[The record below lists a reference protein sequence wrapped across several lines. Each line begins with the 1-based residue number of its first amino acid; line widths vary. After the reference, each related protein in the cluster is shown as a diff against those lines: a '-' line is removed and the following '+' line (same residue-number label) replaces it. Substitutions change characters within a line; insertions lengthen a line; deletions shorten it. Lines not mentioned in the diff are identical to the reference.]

1 MQNHKVQQ
9 TSQSKE
15 SFGAL
20 LDEVL
25 GAEGKI
31 EGSVLRG
38 HVMDLFGGF
47 ALIEVGLKSEG
58 MVPLQEFEQAD
69 GKTPAVGD
77 EVDVYVD
84 RYEDRDGAIVLSR
97 EKARREEAWIEL
109 EKAYAKDEPTTGK
122 IFSRVK
128 GGLMVDLQGAVAF
141 LPNSQVDVRPI
152 RDLSPLM
159 NIEQPFQILKMDKK
173 RGNIIVS
180 RRAILEESRTEARE
194 EFLKNIIEGQV
205 VKGVVKNITRF
216 GAFVDLGG
224 VDGLL
229 HVTDI
234 SWRRVNHPSEA
245 LEIGQTI
252 EVQITKIDPET
263 KRISLGMKHLEE
275 DPWKVAVTKFPV
287 GTKLTGRI
295 SSVTDYGAF
304 VELEP
309 GIVGLVY
316 MSEISWADKNPDP
329 KKVVNIGQDVD
340 VMVLDVDTDKRRIS
354 LGMKQCQENPYKR
367 FADENPEGTPLQG
380 VVVRTYNTKLLVE
393 LDGGIRGTLNADEF
407 TPPGSGAEALKSI
420 AKGDVMA
427 VTILKVDPAEM
438 SVTLGANASAQAATQ
453 PSTSKAAEVSSSA
466 APAPAAVKLKKGDI
480 VTCTI
485 SEIKDAGI
493 HVTLANFDQPVFIK
507 RSDLSRDR
515 SEQRPDRFAK
525 GEKIDALITALNLS
539 KQEITLSIKAREIKE
554 EKQMMAEYGSAD
566 SGASL
571 GDILGPAMK
580 KSASTKT
587 SKDEASS

>member
-1 MQNHKVQQ
+1 MQHQKAQQ

-287 GTKLTGRI
+287 GTKLAGRI

-329 KKVVNIGQDVD
+329 KKVVTIGQDVD

-367 FADENPEGTPLQG
+367 FADENPEGTQLQG
-380 VVVRTYNTKLLVE
+380 VVVRTYNAKLLVE
-393 LDGGIRGTLNADEF
+393 LDGGIRGTLNADDF
-407 TPPGSGAEALKSI
+407 TPQGSGAEALKSI
-420 AKGDVMA
+420 AKGDVLA
-427 VTILKVDPAEM
+427 VTVLKVDPAEM
-438 SVTLGANASAQAATQ
+438 SVTLGANASSQAAQ
-453 PSTSKAAEVSSSA
+453 PSATKPVADASS
-466 APAPAAVKLKKGDI
+466 APAPAVKLKKGDI
-480 VTCTI
+480 VTCTV

-493 HVTLANFDQPVFIK
+493 HVTLPNVEQPLFIK

-571 GDILGPAMK
+571 GDILGPAIK
-580 KSASTKT
+580 KSASAKT
-587 SKDEASS
+587 SKDDTSSS

>member
-1 MQNHKVQQ
+1 MQNQKIQQ
-9 TSQSKE
+9 SSQSKE

-109 EKAYAKDEPTTGK
+109 EKSYAKDEPTTGK

-152 RDLSPLM
+152 RDLTPLM
-159 NIEQPFQILKMDKK
+159 NVDQPFQILKMDKK

-329 KKVVNIGQDVD
+329 KKVVTIGQDVD

-367 FADENPEGTPLQG
+367 FADEHAEGTELQG
-380 VVVRTYNTKLLVE
+380 VVVRTYNTKLLLE
-393 LDGGIRGTLNADEF
+393 LEGGIRGTLAAEDFASEA
-407 TPPGSGAEALKSI
+407 GAAEALKGI
-420 AKGDVMA
+420 AKGDVLT
-427 VTILKVDPAEM
+427 VTVLKVDPAEM
-438 SVTLGANASAQAATQ
+438 SITLAGKASGQ
-453 PSTSKAAEVSSSA
+453 PAPSSSA
-466 APAPAAVKLKKGDI
+466 AKSTEASSAPAPAVKLKKGDI
-480 VTCTI
+480 VTCTV
-485 SEIKDAGI
+485 SDIKDAGI
-493 HVTLANFDQPVFIK
+493 HVTVSGLDQPVFIK

-515 SEQRPDRFAK
+515 GEQRPDRFAK

-571 GDILGPAMK
+571 GDILGPAIK
-580 KSASTKT
+580 KSASAKS
-587 SKDEASS
+587 SKDDAASS

>member
-1 MQNHKVQQ
+1 MQVQKAQQ
-9 TSQSKE
+9 TTQSKE

-38 HVMDLFGGF
+38 HVIDLFGGF

-69 GKTPAVGD
+69 GKTPIVGD

-109 EKAYAKDEPTTGK
+109 EKAYAKDEPTSGK

-152 RDLSPLM
+152 RDLGPLM

-205 VKGVVKNITRF
+205 VKGTVKNITRF

-245 LEIGQTI
+245 LEIGQSI

-329 KKVVNIGQDVD
+329 KKVVTIGQDVD

-354 LGMKQCQENPYKR
+354 LGMKQCQENPYKL
-367 FADENPEGTPLQG
+367 FADQNSEGTEIQG
-380 VVVRTYNTKLLVE
+380 VVVRTYNTKLVVE
-393 LDGGIRGTLNADEF
+393 FDHGVRGTLAAEDF
-407 TPPGSGAEALKSI
+407 AGDAEAFKAI
-420 AKGDVMA
+420 AKGETLSVK
-427 VTILKVDPAEM
+427 VLKVDATEM
-438 SVTLGANASAQAATQ
+438 SIALAGVTVSGTRPAS
-453 PSTSKAAEVSSSA
+453 EVLVKSVDSSSSPA
-466 APAPAAVKLKKGDI
+466 TPAPLKLKKGDI
-480 VTCTI
+480 VTCTV
-485 SEIKDAGI
+485 SEIKEGGI
-493 HVTLANFDQPVFIK
+493 HVTLSGFDQAPFIK
-507 RSDLSRDR
+507 RADLSRDR

-571 GDILGPAMK
+571 GDILGPAIK
-580 KSASTKT
+580 KSAKA
-587 SKDEASS
+587 SKDETA

>member
-1 MQNHKVQQ
+1 
-9 TSQSKE
+9 
-15 SFGAL
+15 
-20 LDEVL
+20 
-25 GAEGKI
+25 
-31 EGSVLRG
+31 
-38 HVMDLFGGF
+38 
-47 ALIEVGLKSEG
+47 
-58 MVPLQEFEQAD
+58 
-69 GKTPAVGD
+69 GD

-109 EKAYAKDEPTTGK
+109 EKSYAKDEPTTGK

-152 RDLSPLM
+152 RDLTPLM
-159 NIEQPFQILKMDKK
+159 NVDQPFQILKMDKK

-309 GIVGLVY
+309 GIVGLV
-316 MSEISWADKNPDP
+316 
-329 KKVVNIGQDVD
+329 
-340 VMVLDVDTDKRRIS
+340 
-354 LGMKQCQENPYKR
+354 
-367 FADENPEGTPLQG
+367 
-380 VVVRTYNTKLLVE
+380 
-393 LDGGIRGTLNADEF
+393 
-407 TPPGSGAEALKSI
+407 
-420 AKGDVMA
+420 
-427 VTILKVDPAEM
+427 
-438 SVTLGANASAQAATQ
+438 
-453 PSTSKAAEVSSSA
+453 
-466 APAPAAVKLKKGDI
+466 
-480 VTCTI
+480 
-485 SEIKDAGI
+485 
-493 HVTLANFDQPVFIK
+493 
-507 RSDLSRDR
+507 
-515 SEQRPDRFAK
+515 
-525 GEKIDALITALNLS
+525 
-539 KQEITLSIKAREIKE
+539 
-554 EKQMMAEYGSAD
+554 
-566 SGASL
+566 
-571 GDILGPAMK
+571 
-580 KSASTKT
+580 
-587 SKDEASS
+587 

>member
-1 MQNHKVQQ
+1 
-9 TSQSKE
+9 
-15 SFGAL
+15 
-20 LDEVL
+20 
-25 GAEGKI
+25 
-31 EGSVLRG
+31 
-38 HVMDLFGGF
+38 
-47 ALIEVGLKSEG
+47 
-58 MVPLQEFEQAD
+58 
-69 GKTPAVGD
+69 
-77 EVDVYVD
+77 
-84 RYEDRDGAIVLSR
+84 
-97 EKARREEAWIEL
+97 
-109 EKAYAKDEPTTGK
+109 
-122 IFSRVK
+122 
-128 GGLMVDLQGAVAF
+128 
-141 LPNSQVDVRPI
+141 
-152 RDLSPLM
+152 M

-329 KKVVNIGQDVD
+329 KKVVTIGQDVD

-367 FADENPEGTPLQG
+367 FADQYPEGTELQG
-380 VVVRTYNTKLLVE
+380 VVVRTYNAKVLVE
-393 LDGGIRGTLNADEF
+393 LENGIRGTLAAEDF
-407 TPPGSGAEALKSI
+407 TPQGSGVEALKTI
-420 AKGDVMA
+420 AKGDVIT
-427 VTILKVDPAEM
+427 VILLKVDPAEM
-438 SVTLGANASAQAATQ
+438 SVTLGANASSQAAQ
-453 PSTSKAAEVSSSA
+453 SSA
-466 APAPAAVKLKKGDI
+466 TKPVADASSAPAPAVKLKKGDI
-480 VTCTI
+480 VTCTV
-485 SEIKDAGI
+485 SDIKDAGI
-493 HVTLANFDQPVFIK
+493 HVTLPNVEQPLFIK

-571 GDILGPAMK
+571 GDILGPAIK
-580 KSASTKT
+580 KSASAKT

>member
-1 MQNHKVQQ
+1 MQTQVTQHNF
-9 TSQSKE
+9 QSKE

-25 GAEGKI
+25 GTEGKI

-38 HVMDLFGGF
+38 HVIDLFGGF
-47 ALIEVGLKSEG
+47 ALVEVGLKSEG
-58 MVPLQEFEQAD
+58 MVPLQEFEQSD
-69 GKTPAVGD
+69 GKTPIVGD

-97 EKARREEAWIEL
+97 EKAKREEAWIEL
-109 EKAYAKDEPTTGK
+109 EKSYAKDEPTSGK

-152 RDLSPLM
+152 RDLTPLM
-159 NIEQPFQILKMDKK
+159 NIDQPFQILKMDKK

-205 VKGVVKNITRF
+205 VKGTVKNITRF

-234 SWRRVNHPSEA
+234 SWRRVNHPSEI
-245 LEIGQTI
+245 LEIGQSLD
-252 EVQITKIDPET
+252 VQITKIDPDT

-275 DPWKVAVTKFPV
+275 DPWRIAVTKFPV
-287 GTKLTGRI
+287 GTKLSGRI

-316 MSEISWADKNPDP
+316 MSELSWADKNPDP
-329 KKVVNIGQDVD
+329 KKIVTIGQDVD
-340 VMVLDVDTDKRRIS
+340 VMVLDVDIEKRRIS
-354 LGMKQCQENPYKR
+354 LGMKQCQENPYNT
-367 FADENPEGTPLQG
+367 FAEKYPEGSVVKG
-380 VVVRTYNTKLLVE
+380 VVIRTYNSKLLLE
-393 LDGGIRGTLNADEF
+393 LEHGVRATLA
-407 TPPGSGAEALKSI
+407 AEDITGDTKDSDFI
-420 AKGDVMA
+420 KNTAKGDA
-427 VTILKVDPAEM
+427 LTVTVIKVDPAEM
-438 SVTLGANASAQAATQ
+438 LISVGIKTQGASGASETDG
-453 PSTSKAAEVSSSA
+453 SD
-466 APAPAAVKLKKGDI
+466 AAVGAVATTAKIKKGEV
-480 VTCTI
+480 VTCTV
-485 SEIKDAGI
+485 SEIKDSGI
-493 HVTLANFDQPVFIK
+493 NVTLAGFDTPVFIK
-507 RSDLSRDR
+507 RGDLSRDR

-525 GEKIDALITALNLS
+525 GEKIDALVTAFNAS
-539 KQEITLSIKAREIKE
+539 KKELTLSIKAREVKE
-554 EKQMMAEYGSAD
+554 EKEMMAEYGSAD

-571 GDILGPAMK
+571 GDILGPAIK
-580 KSASTKT
+580 KSTKAA
-587 SKDEASS
+587 KEAKE

>member
-1 MQNHKVQQ
+1 
-9 TSQSKE
+9 
-15 SFGAL
+15 
-20 LDEVL
+20 
-25 GAEGKI
+25 
-31 EGSVLRG
+31 
-38 HVMDLFGGF
+38 
-47 ALIEVGLKSEG
+47 
-58 MVPLQEFEQAD
+58 
-69 GKTPAVGD
+69 
-77 EVDVYVD
+77 
-84 RYEDRDGAIVLSR
+84 
-97 EKARREEAWIEL
+97 
-109 EKAYAKDEPTTGK
+109 
-122 IFSRVK
+122 
-128 GGLMVDLQGAVAF
+128 
-141 LPNSQVDVRPI
+141 
-152 RDLSPLM
+152 
-159 NIEQPFQILKMDKK
+159 
-173 RGNIIVS
+173 
-180 RRAILEESRTEARE
+180 ESRTEARD
-194 EFLKNIIEGQV
+194 EFLKNILEGQV

-329 KKVVNIGQDVD
+329 KKVVTIGQDVD

-367 FADENPEGTPLQG
+367 FADEHAEGTELQG
-380 VVVRTYNTKLLVE
+380 VVVRTYNTKLLLE
-393 LDGGIRGTLNADEF
+393 LEGGIRGTLAAEDFASEA
-407 TPPGSGAEALKSI
+407 GAAEALKGI
-420 AKGDVMA
+420 AKGDVLT
-427 VTILKVDPAEM
+427 VTVLKVDPAEM
-438 SVTLGANASAQAATQ
+438 SIALAGKASGQ
-453 PSTSKAAEVSSSA
+453 PAPSSSA
-466 APAPAAVKLKKGDI
+466 AKSTEASSAPASAVKLKKGDI
-480 VTCTI
+480 VTCTV
-485 SEIKDAGI
+485 SDIKDAGI
-493 HVTLANFDQPVFIK
+493 HVTVSGLDQPVFIK

-515 SEQRPDRFAK
+515 GEQRPDRFAK

-571 GDILGPAMK
+571 GDILGPAIK
-580 KSASTKT
+580 KSASAKS
-587 SKDEASS
+587 SKDDAASS

>member
-1 MQNHKVQQ
+1 MQHHKAQQ

-152 RDLSPLM
+152 RDLGPLM

-354 LGMKQCQENPYKR
+354 LGMKQCQDNPYKR

-380 VVVRTYNTKLLVE
+380 VVVRTYNTKLLIE
-393 LDGGIRGTLNADEF
+393 LDGGIRGTLNADDF
-407 TPPGSGAEALKSI
+407 TPQGSGAEALKSI

-427 VTILKVDPAEM
+427 VTVLKVDPAEM
-438 SVTLGANASAQAATQ
+438 SVTLGANASVQAAQ
-453 PSTSKAAEVSSSA
+453 PSASKAAEVSSSA
-466 APAPAAVKLKKGDI
+466 TPTPAAVKLKKGDI

-485 SEIKDAGI
+485 SEIKDGGI
-493 HVTLANFDQPVFIK
+493 HVTLANFDQPLFIK

-571 GDILGPAMK
+571 GDILGPAIK
-580 KSASTKT
+580 KSASAKT

>member
-1 MQNHKVQQ
+1 MQNQKTQQ
-9 TSQSKE
+9 HSQSKE

-69 GKTPAVGD
+69 GKTPAIGD

-109 EKAYAKDEPTTGK
+109 EKSYAKDEPTTGK

-152 RDLSPLM
+152 RDLTPLM

-329 KKVVNIGQDVD
+329 KKVVTIGQDVD
-340 VMVLDVDTDKRRIS
+340 VMILDVDTDKRRIS
-354 LGMKQCQENPYKR
+354 LGMKQCQENPYNR
-367 FADENPEGTPLQG
+367 FADAHPEGSPMQG
-380 VVVRTYNTKLLVE
+380 VVVRTYNTKVLVE
-393 LDGGIRGTLNADEF
+393 LDGGIRGTLNADDI
-407 TPPGSGAEALKSI
+407 TPQGSGAEALKAI
-420 AKGDVMA
+420 AKGDVLT
-427 VTILKVDPAEM
+427 VSVLKVEPAEM
-438 SVTLGANASAQAATQ
+438 SVTLGYTALDQGAVP
-453 PSTSKAAEVSSSA
+453 PSPAKAAEGSSA
-466 APAPAAVKLKKGDI
+466 SAPTVKLKKGDI
-480 VTCTI
+480 ITCTV
-485 SEIKDAGI
+485 SDIKEAGI
-493 HVTLANFDQPVFIK
+493 HVTVSGLDQPVFIK

-515 SEQRPDRFAK
+515 GEQRPDRFAK

-571 GDILGPAMK
+571 GDILGPAIK
-580 KSASTKT
+580 NSAKT
-587 SKDEASS
+587 SKDASS